1 MQLRKNMSILS
12 QILVLLTAAL
22 FGYIMYLETFATS
35 PATARVFKL
44 SQEQRS
50 EPRFNV
56 LMRNQGIYNGYI
68 ALMLAYSALFAAQAK
83 ETAALLLLNCIV
95 VAAYGAFTSNKSIL
109 LKQGG
114 LPILA

>member
-1 MQLRKNMSILS
+1 MSILS
-12 QILVLLTAAL
+12 PILVLLTAAL
-22 FGYIMYLETFATS
+22 FGYIIYLEPFATTS

-44 SQEQRS
+44 SQKQRF

-56 LMRNQGIYNGYI
+56 LMRNQGIYNGCI
-68 ALMLAYSALFAAQAK
+68 ALMLAYSVLFAAQAK

-109 LKQGG
+109 LKQGR
-114 LPILA
+114 LPIVA

>member
-1 MQLRKNMSILS
+1 M
-12 QILVLLTAAL
+12 LLTAAL
-22 FGYIMYLETFATS
+22 FGYIIYLETFATTS
-35 PATARVFKL
+35 PAARVFKP

-56 LMRNQGIYNGYI
+56 LMRNQGIYNGCI
-68 ALMLAYSALFAAQAK
+68 A
-83 ETAALLLLNCIV
+83 
-95 VAAYGAFTSNKSIL
+95 VAAYGALTSNKSIL